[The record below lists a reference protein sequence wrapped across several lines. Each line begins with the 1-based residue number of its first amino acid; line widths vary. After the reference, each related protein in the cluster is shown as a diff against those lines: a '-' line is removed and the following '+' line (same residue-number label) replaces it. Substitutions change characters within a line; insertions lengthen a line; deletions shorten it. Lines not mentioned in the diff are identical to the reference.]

1 MAKSKTKIDEQ
12 MQRKHN
18 PELVETLMK
27 AKKNDKWLEVAG
39 LLSMPRRLMAEKN
52 LDEIDK
58 ESKEGDTIV
67 IAGKVLGNG
76 DISKKIKISAL
87 SFSHEAEKKLKAKK
101 CEMLSLIKEIE
112 TNKKAEGIKILK
124 WIKNSRWDKKK

>member
-1 MAKSKTKIDEQ
+1 MIKSKTKIEKQ
-12 MQRKHN
+12 SQRKAN
-18 PELVETLMK
+18 KELVKTIIR

-39 LLSMPRRLMAEKN
+39 LLSRPRRLKIEKN

-67 IAGKVLGNG
+67 VAGKVLGNG
-76 DISKKIKISAL
+76 EVSKKIRIAAL
-87 SFSHEAEKKLKAKK
+87 SFSQEAQKKLKEKK
-101 CEMLSLIKEIE
+101 CEIISLIKEIE

-124 WIKNSRWDKKK
+124 